1 MEDLPPSLLID
12 ILSRL
17 TDSTDLARCRL
28 VSKTLNAMS
37 YEVRSLNHLCTL
49 SSYLNSRSPGY
60 ANPRAMPFKTV
71 FKDLVRTSP
80 RLESVTIAVEKSLG
94 RGSYDEFEDDD
105 DDLYLTEP
113 TFMKDWLSAI
123 GGGLRS
129 ISVSDFWSQSSWR
142 RSEALPLISS
152 FCEFFAPSLSNFV
165 FNFLSLKQKFQFC
178 YSIFKNFIRPCLML
192 FKLYEL

>member
-1 MEDLPPSLLID
+1 M
-12 ILSRL
+12 
-17 TDSTDLARCRL
+17 
-28 VSKTLNAMS
+28 
-37 YEVRSLNHLCTL
+37 
-49 SSYLNSRSPGY
+49 
-60 ANPRAMPFKTV
+60 
-71 FKDLVRTSP
+71 
-80 RLESVTIAVEKSLG
+80 EKSLG